1 MTKNLYIKTF
11 GCQMN
16 VYDSEKMESILKPL
30 DYSLVLDPEIAD
42 LVILNTCHIREKASE
57 KLFSDL
63 GKLKKIQNNKKSM
76 GKDLLVAVGGCVAQ
90 AQGEEI
96 IKRAP
101 NVSIVFG
108 PQSYHKLPKLIES
121 VEKKSESIVDIGF
134 PTEEKFESLNKK
146 INSIN
151 VSEYL
156 TIQEGCNKFC
166 TFCVVPYTRGVEY
179 SRPIHDIIREAQ
191 NLVLKGAKEIV
202 LLGQN
207 VNAYH
212 GKGPLGKDISFDYLI
227 SSIAEIESLERI
239 RFTTSHP
246 IDMSKKLILLFGSLP
261 KLMPMLHLPVQSGSD
276 RVLKLMNRKHTIKEY
291 LDIIESLRSVC
302 PDIAFSSDFIV
313 GYPGETEKDF
323 EETIKIV
330 NKVKFAQSFSF
341 KYSPRLGTPAASES
355 NQIDE
360 KVKSIRLTRLQ
371 TLLAEQQL
379 AYNKIFEGK
388 KVNVLFEKKHKS
400 NKYITGRS
408 QYMQLV
414 HTELSE
420 ENIDKFIG
428 KTSNVYV
435 NKATPHNLHAEFT
448 EEVVH
453 RKIN

>member
-1 MTKNLYIKTF
+1 
-11 GCQMN
+11 
-16 VYDSEKMESILKPL
+16 
-30 DYSLVLDPEIAD
+30 
-42 LVILNTCHIREKASE
+42 
-57 KLFSDL
+57 
-63 GKLKKIQNNKKSM
+63 
-76 GKDLLVAVGGCVAQ
+76 
-90 AQGEEI
+90 
-96 IKRAP
+96 
-101 NVSIVFG
+101 
-108 PQSYHKLPKLIES
+108 
-121 VEKKSESIVDIGF
+121 
-134 PTEEKFESLNKK
+134 
-146 INSIN
+146 
-151 VSEYL
+151 
-156 TIQEGCNKFC
+156 
-166 TFCVVPYTRGVEY
+166 
-179 SRPIHDIIREAQ
+179 
-191 NLVLKGAKEIV
+191 
-202 LLGQN
+202 
-207 VNAYH
+207 
-212 GKGPLGKDISFDYLI
+212 
-227 SSIAEIESLERI
+227 
-239 RFTTSHP
+239 
-246 IDMSKKLILLFGSLP
+246 
-261 KLMPMLHLPVQSGSD
+261 
-276 RVLKLMNRKHTIKEY
+276 
-291 LDIIESLRSVC
+291 LRSVC